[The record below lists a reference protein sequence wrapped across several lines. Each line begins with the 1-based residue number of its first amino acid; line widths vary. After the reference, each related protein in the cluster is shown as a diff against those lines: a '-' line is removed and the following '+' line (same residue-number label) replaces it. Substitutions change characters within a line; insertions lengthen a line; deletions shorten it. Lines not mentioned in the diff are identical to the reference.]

1 MSISWSEW
9 FEQEVKLDMRE
20 KITNFEDV
28 WELMILSPEKQ
39 EVLDTASSIAKR
51 CIGARDYEIIQLEE
65 QAVEMQTRINH
76 LEKTLEHEQMA
87 NLMQPRITALADE
100 RMIELYKRNEALKM
114 QLEEKD
120 KEISELN
127 ATVQVKDKWLELKEI
142 WLDYKDT
149 MLRDKD
155 KDIAELKAQLDQER
169 NNALSILEK
178 MKTE

>member
-120 KEISELN
+120 KEITELKT
-127 ATVQVKDKWLELKEI
+127 TVQVKDKWLELKEI
-142 WLDYKDT
+142 WMDFKDSV
-149 MLRDKD
+149 LRDKE
-155 KDIAELKAQLDQER
+155 KDIEELKAQLDQER
-169 NNALSILEK
+169 NNALSVLEK

>member
-9 FEQEVKLDMRE
+9 FEHEVKLDMRE

-120 KEISELN
+120 KEITELKT
-127 ATVQVKDKWLELKEI
+127 TVQVKDKWLELKEI
-142 WLDYKDT
+142 WMDFKDSV
-149 MLRDKD
+149 LRDKE
-155 KDIAELKAQLDQER
+155 KDIEELKAQLDQER
-169 NNALSILEK
+169 NNALSVLEK

>member
-51 CIGARDYEIIQLEE
+51 CIGARDYEIIRLEE
-65 QAVEMQTRINH
+65 QALEMQTRINH

-120 KEISELN
+120 KEIGELKT
-127 ATVQVKDKWLELKEI
+127 TVQVKDKWLELKEI
-142 WLDYKDT
+142 WMDFKDSV
-149 MLRDKD
+149 LRDKE
-155 KDIAELKAQLDQER
+155 KDIEELKAQLDQER
-169 NNALSILEK
+169 NNALSVLEK